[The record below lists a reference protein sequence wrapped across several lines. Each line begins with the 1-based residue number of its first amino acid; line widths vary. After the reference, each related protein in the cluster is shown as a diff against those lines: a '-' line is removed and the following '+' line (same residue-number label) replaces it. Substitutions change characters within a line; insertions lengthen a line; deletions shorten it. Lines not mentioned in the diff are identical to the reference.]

1 LSYEEI
7 PSLNLIACFLLC
19 AAQQHPPSVAE
30 GDTLIIRLLNGK
42 TGKPVKNSVINVWL
56 EDAQIAALNPTTDSN
71 GEIHLRI
78 ADAQSRTLR
87 FLPGDSVDCRYKK
100 GQLFE
105 PVKFPIQEILSHGV
119 VAPNLCGNATA
130 KPTPG
135 VLVIFVRNL
144 TFMEKWRL

>member
-1 LSYEEI
+1 MKRLLPIVSV
-7 PSLNLIACFLLC
+7 IACWLLS
-19 AAQQHPPSVAE
+19 AAQQQAPSVLA
-30 GDTLIIRLLNGK
+30 GDTIIIRLLNGK
-42 TGKPVKNSVINVWL
+42 TGKPAKNSVINVWF
-56 EDAQIAALNPTTDSN
+56 EDPQKAPLNPTTDPN

-78 ADAQSRTLR
+78 ADAQSKTLR

-105 PVKFPIQEILSHGV
+105 PVKFSTQEILSHGV
-119 VAPNLCGNATA
+119 VAPNLCGKATA
-130 KPTPG
+130 QPTPG

>member
-1 LSYEEI
+1 MKRYLPLS
-7 PSLNLIACFLLC
+7 LIACCLLC
-19 AAQQHPPSVAE
+19 AAQQHRPSVAE

-56 EDAQIAALNPTTDSN
+56 EDTQVAALNPTTDSN
-71 GEIHLRI
+71 GEIHLRT
-78 ADAQSRTLR
+78 ANAQRKTLR
-87 FLPGDSVDCRYKK
+87 FLPGNSVDCRYQK

-130 KPTPG
+130 TPSPG
-135 VLVIFVRNL
+135 LLVIFVRNL
-144 TFMEKWRL
+144 TLMEKWRL

>member
-1 LSYEEI
+1 MKRYLPIFSV
-7 PSLNLIACFLLC
+7 IACWLC
-19 AAQQHPPSVAE
+19 AAQQQPPSVQTDA
-30 GDTLIIRLLNGK
+30 TIIIRLLNGK
-42 TGKPVKNSVINVWL
+42 TGKPAKNSVINVWL
-56 EDAQIAALNPTTDSN
+56 EDAQIAASNPTTDSN

-78 ADAQSRTLR
+78 ADAQWKTLR

-105 PVKFPIQEILSHGV
+105 PVKFPIQEIFSHGV
-119 VAPNLCGNATA
+119 VAPNLCGKATA

-144 TFMEKWRL
+144 TFIEKWRL